1 MIRGAI
7 MFFDTQTLT
16 LINLVIQL
24 SLMVTIFV
32 AAYLARV
39 KRQLLRHC
47 TIMRVAIPVQIV
59 AIAVV
64 MLPSMLGYIQ
74 NEAPGLLFSL
84 EIPVHHGLGLMVVVL
99 WIYVNLAFKGI
110 IKTRWRLVIPMRLAF
125 GSWLVTFILGLHI
138 YLSIYL

>member
-1 MIRGAI
+1 
-7 MFFDTQTLT
+7 MFFDIQTLVM
-16 LINLVIQL
+16 INLVVQIL
-24 SLMVTIFV
+24 LVVAIFV
-32 AAYLARV
+32 AAYLAKV

-84 EIPVHHGLGLMVVVL
+84 VIPVHHVLGLVVVTL

-125 GSWLVTFILGLHI
+125 GSWMITLILGLYI
-138 YLSIYL
+138 YLSLWV

>member
-1 MIRGAI
+1 

-16 LINLVIQL
+16 LVNLVMQL
-24 SLMVTIFV
+24 LLMVTVVV
-32 AAYLARV
+32 AAYIVKA
-39 KRQLLRHC
+39 KRQLIRHC
-47 TIMRVAIPVQIV
+47 SIMRVAMLVHIV
-59 AIAVV
+59 ATVVV

-84 EIPVHHGLGLMVVVL
+84 VIPVHHVLGLVVVTL

>member
-1 MIRGAI
+1 
-7 MFFDTQTLT
+7 MFLDIQTLT
-16 LINLVIQL
+16 LINLVIQIL
-24 SLMVTIFV
+24 LMVTILV

-39 KRQLLRHC
+39 KRQLIRHC
-47 TIMRVAIPVQIV
+47 TIMRVAIPVQMV

-84 EIPVHHGLGLMVVVL
+84 EIPVHHGLGLVVVAL

-110 IKTRWRLVIPMRLAF
+110 IKIRWRLVIPMRLAF
-125 GSWLVTFILGLHI
+125 GSWLVTLILGLHI
-138 YLSIYL
+138 YLSLWV

>member
-1 MIRGAI
+1 

-16 LINLVIQL
+16 LVNLVMQL
-24 SLMVTIFV
+24 LLMVTVVV
-32 AAYLARV
+32 AAYIVKA
-39 KRQLLRHC
+39 KRQLIRHC
-47 TIMRVAIPVQIV
+47 SIMRVAMLVQIV
-59 AIAVV
+59 ATVVV

-74 NEAPGLLFSL
+74 NEAPGLLFRL
-84 EIPVHHGLGLMVVVL
+84 EIPVHHGLGLVVVVL
-99 WIYVNLAFKGI
+99 WIYINLAFKGI

>member
-1 MIRGAI
+1 
-7 MFFDTQTLT
+7 
-16 LINLVIQL
+16 
-24 SLMVTIFV
+24 
-32 AAYLARV
+32 
-39 KRQLLRHC
+39 
-47 TIMRVAIPVQIV
+47 MRVAIPVQIV

-84 EIPVHHGLGLMVVVL
+84 VIPVHHVLGLVVVTL

-125 GSWLVTFILGLHI
+125 GSWMITLILGLYI
-138 YLSIYL
+138 YLSLWV